1 MTDHQINAAI
11 ALACKWQP
19 NCDNGIC
26 WDSAG
31 RTVLIPP
38 NYCGDL
44 NAMHE
49 AELSITNALK
59 WNKTYSNML
68 ARVTESHY
76 SDDPSFFCATARQR
90 AEAFLKTIGKWEESK

>member
-1 MTDHQINAAI
+1 MGT
-11 ALACKWQP
+11 P
-19 NCDNGIC
+19 P
-26 WDSAG
+26 DSHGLRVA
-31 RTVLIPP
+31 VPW
-38 NYCGDL
+38 YAVDL

-68 ARVTESHY
+68 ARVTDSHY

-90 AEAFLKTIGKWEESK
+90 AEAFLRALGKWEEAK